1 MLWQT
6 HTAGLYGM
14 IMWLRREW
22 EAAEEEDDQV
32 SASHG
37 RKPEATTGMVPSTSQ
52 QHTTPRT
59 SLPRQAAR
67 RWAVYLMRV

>member
-32 SASHG
+32 SASHN
-37 RKPEATTGMVPSTSQ
+37 RKPEATTSMAPSASQ
-52 QHTTPRT
+52 QHATPRT
-59 SLPRQAAR
+59 SFPSQAPR
-67 RWAVYLMRV
+67 RWAAYLIRV